1 MGKGHQGKCFG
12 FVLLLCF
19 FSSTFARRILKD
31 LDHVVKPGK
40 VSLREQD
47 HGLFSLEPDHKV
59 KPGHKLQSAWWG
71 EPEEPEDKVKP
82 DHKLQSMLRELEAPD
97 PEKKHAHKVMPDYKE
112 KLNDGGK
119 EKIDDIERPDHKK
132 PDHEVKP
139 DYKEKLNDK
148 EKIDGIEKPDH
159 TVKPMGYG
167 YGVGYGS
174 GGSGFGEGIGSSGGS
189 SGFGEGIGS
198 SGGSGFGEGIGS
210 SGGSGFG
217 EGIGYGDGSGVGIG
231 EGRGSGYGQP
241 NCGPVRG
248 APGTGFG
255 EGIGRGSGSGE
266 GIGIGRGGSGSTGV
280 PSVVVPPITVPGTTI
295 PPITVPGTHIPGF
308 TIPGVTV
315 PGFGTGGGC
324 QTGEFRWSFENSLL
338 RKMAA
343 RNWLVSLEDLP
354 SHLILEVLTSG
365 RLNAVDLLSL
375 ELTSKVFGGSSG
387 LSYPLKFRSL
397 VDYAASQLCSVHP
410 VYVGMGLTTQ
420 KELFANCEGNW
431 KRLLRFLQSV
441 EQSSDMVQTS
451 AGNMQVTTG
460 RYHTLLINNSKVYSC
475 GSSLSG
481 VLAHG
486 PETTQC
492 VAFTPIEFPLSAK
505 VAQVSATQNHS
516 AFVLQSG
523 EVLTCGDNS
532 SHCCGHLD
540 TSRPIFRPKL
550 VEALKG
556 TPCKQVAAGLHFTVF
571 LSREGRVFT
580 CGSNTHGQLGH
591 GDTLDSPIPR
601 AVEFF
606 QSVGPVVQIAA
617 GPSYVLAVTQ
627 DGSVYSFGSG
637 SSFCLGHGEQQDEHQ
652 PRVIQ
657 AFKRKGVH
665 ILRVSAGDEHAV
677 ALDSNGRVYTWGKG
691 YCGALGHG
699 DENDKITPQVL
710 VSLNNCLVVQ
720 VCARKR
726 KTFVLVEGGV
736 LYGFGWMGFGSLG
749 FPDRGVS
756 DKVLRPRVLESLK
769 PHRVSQVSTGLYHT
783 IVVTQTGRIFGF
795 GDNERAQFGHGSLR
809 TCLEPTEIFL
819 HCGRSRNQLC

>member
-1 MGKGHQGKCFG
+1 MAGGNW
-12 FVLLLCF
+12 
-19 FSSTFARRILKD
+19 
-31 LDHVVKPGK
+31 VV
-40 VSLREQD
+40 
-47 HGLFSLEPDHKV
+47 
-59 KPGHKLQSAWWG
+59 
-71 EPEEPEDKVKP
+71 
-82 DHKLQSMLRELEAPD
+82 
-97 PEKKHAHKVMPDYKE
+97 
-112 KLNDGGK
+112 
-119 EKIDDIERPDHKK
+119 
-132 PDHEVKP
+132 
-139 DYKEKLNDK
+139 
-148 EKIDGIEKPDH
+148 
-159 TVKPMGYG
+159 
-167 YGVGYGS
+167 
-174 GGSGFGEGIGSSGGS
+174 
-189 SGFGEGIGS
+189 
-198 SGGSGFGEGIGS
+198 
-210 SGGSGFG
+210 
-217 EGIGYGDGSGVGIG
+217 
-231 EGRGSGYGQP
+231 
-241 NCGPVRG
+241 
-248 APGTGFG
+248 
-255 EGIGRGSGSGE
+255 
-266 GIGIGRGGSGSTGV
+266 
-280 PSVVVPPITVPGTTI
+280 
-295 PPITVPGTHIPGF
+295 
-308 TIPGVTV
+308 
-315 PGFGTGGGC
+315 
-324 QTGEFRWSFENSLL
+324 SF
-338 RKMAA
+338 
-343 RNWLVSLEDLP
+343 EDLP

-365 RLNAVDLLSL
+365 RLNAFDLLSL

-387 LSYPLKFRSL
+387 LLYPLKFRSL
-397 VDYAASQLCSVHP
+397 ADYAASQLCSVHP
-410 VYVGMGLTTQ
+410 VYVGMCLATQ

-441 EQSSDMVQTS
+441 EQSSDMVETS

-492 VAFTPIEFPLSAK
+492 VAFTPVEFPFSAQ

-540 TSRPIFRPKL
+540 ISRPIFRPKL

-571 LSREGRVFT
+571 LSRDGRVFT

-591 GDTLDSPIPR
+591 GDTLDRPVPK
-601 AVEFF
+601 AVEFL
-606 QSVGPVVQIAA
+606 QRVGPVVQIST

-657 AFKRKGVH
+657 AFKRKGIH

-699 DENDKITPQVL
+699 DENDKITPQLL
-710 VSLNNCLVVQ
+710 VSLNNCLAVQ

-726 KTFVLVEGGV
+726 KTFVLVEGGL

-769 PHRVSQVSTGLYHT
+769 PHRVCQVSTGLYHT
-783 IVVTQTGRIFGF
+783 IIVTQGGRIFGF
-795 GDNERAQFGHGSLR
+795 GDNERAQLGHDSLR
-809 TCLEPTEIFL
+809 GCLEPTEIFL
-819 HCGRSRNQLC
+819 HCGRSRSRLC

>member
-1 MGKGHQGKCFG
+1 
-12 FVLLLCF
+12 
-19 FSSTFARRILKD
+19 
-31 LDHVVKPGK
+31 
-40 VSLREQD
+40 
-47 HGLFSLEPDHKV
+47 
-59 KPGHKLQSAWWG
+59 
-71 EPEEPEDKVKP
+71 
-82 DHKLQSMLRELEAPD
+82 MLA
-97 PEKKHAHKVMPDYKE
+97 
-112 KLNDGGK
+112 
-119 EKIDDIERPDHKK
+119 ERK
-132 PDHEVKP
+132 
-139 DYKEKLNDK
+139 
-148 EKIDGIEKPDH
+148 
-159 TVKPMGYG
+159 
-167 YGVGYGS
+167 
-174 GGSGFGEGIGSSGGS
+174 
-189 SGFGEGIGS
+189 
-198 SGGSGFGEGIGS
+198 
-210 SGGSGFG
+210 
-217 EGIGYGDGSGVGIG
+217 
-231 EGRGSGYGQP
+231 
-241 NCGPVRG
+241 
-248 APGTGFG
+248 
-255 EGIGRGSGSGE
+255 
-266 GIGIGRGGSGSTGV
+266 
-280 PSVVVPPITVPGTTI
+280 
-295 PPITVPGTHIPGF
+295 
-308 TIPGVTV
+308 
-315 PGFGTGGGC
+315 
-324 QTGEFRWSFENSLL
+324 
-338 RKMAA
+338 
-343 RNWLVSLEDLP
+343 WLVSLEDLP

-365 RLNAVDLLSL
+365 RLNAADLLSL

-387 LSYPLKFRSL
+387 SLYPLKFQSL
-397 VDYAASQLCSVHP
+397 ADYAASQLCSVHP
-410 VYVGMGLTTQ
+410 VYAGMGLTTQ

-441 EQSSDMVQTS
+441 EQSSDTVQTS
-451 AGNMQVTTG
+451 SGNMQVTTG
-460 RYHTLLINNSKVYSC
+460 RYHTLLINNSEVYSC

-492 VAFTPIEFPLSAK
+492 VAFTPIEFPFSAK
-505 VAQVSATQNHS
+505 VAHVSATQNHS
-516 AFVLQSG
+516 AFILQSG

-540 TSRPIFRPKL
+540 VSRPIFRPKL

-591 GDTLDSPIPR
+591 GDTLDSPVPKE
-601 AVEFF
+601 VEFF
-606 QSVGPVVQIAA
+606 DQSVGPVVQIAT

-657 AFKRKGVH
+657 GFKRKGVH
-665 ILRVSAGDEHAV
+665 VLRVSAGDEHAV

-710 VSLNNCLVVQ
+710 VSLNNCLAVQ

-769 PHRVSQVSTGLYHT
+769 QHRVSQVSTGLYHT
-783 IVVTQTGRIFGF
+783 IVVTEGGRIFGF
-795 GDNERAQFGHGSLR
+795 GDNERAQLGHDSLR

-819 HCGRSRNQLC
+819 HYGRSRNRLC